1 MITRRCAAGKSPCL
15 VGRQLGCCS
24 AIITQVQKMT
34 AHILDVI
41 NGACLPPSEV

>member
-1 MITRRCAAGKSPCL
+1 MITRRCCRKITLP